1 MHLTLIFDLLP
12 KFYWCHQWMNVH
24 ILSELTDLTKTFF
37 YSFLMFLLVTVV
49 VKFEHLTINL
59 IMSCSDFYMHL
70 NTKLYTST
78 YYWVHHF
85 RLKLCVKRLL
95 GCTKKPKSSICLCR
109 PRGVV
114 WGWWV
119 KRVGP
124 FIGDPWCTAAEGAS
138 CWGES
143 LSVRGGVGQSHGG
156 PTQTQVSYNSSFL
169 LHFLIKS
176 WEKNK

>member
-1 MHLTLIFDLLP
+1 MHFTLNFSSSSKVLLVP
-12 KFYWCHQWMNVH
+12 SVNERAHFIRINRLDKN
-24 ILSELTDLTKTFF
+24 
-37 YSFLMFLLVTVV
+37 SFLVFLLVSVLVT
-49 VKFEHLTINL
+49 FEHLTINL

-78 YYWVHHF
+78 CYWVHHS

-95 GCTKKPKSSICLCR
+95 GYTKKPKSSICVCR
-109 PRGVV
+109 PRGAV

-143 LSVRGGVGQSHGG
+143 LSLRGGVGQSHGG
-156 PTQTQVSYNSSFL
+156 PPQTQVSYSSSFL
-169 LHFLIKS
+169 LYFILDQILGK
-176 WEKNK
+176 K